1 MKDRYLYTTAVP
13 VLLGGGRLAGKTALY
28 LYAHYGLAVRWL
40 GDTWHPLLA
49 IYAQRL
55 ASIPLTEENDAT
67 VTRHLLALAEGYRRS
82 VGIPAVIPC
91 SPEAE
96 VFLGRV
102 GHELEEDFIFLNR
115 SEPGENPLLGLI
127 QRNDTKELP

>member
-49 IYAQRL
+49 IYAKRL

-82 VGIPAVIPC
+82 VGIPAISPC

-96 VFLGRV
+96 AYLTRAGDT
-102 GHELEEDFIFLNR
+102 LEEEFVLLPLPDLTDTPLR
-115 SEPGENPLLGLI
+115 GLLRREEP
-127 QRNDTKELP
+127 

>member
-49 IYAQRL
+49 IYAKRL
-55 ASIPLTEENDAT
+55 ASLPLTEENDAT

-96 VFLGRV
+96 AYLTRAGDT
-102 GHELEEDFIFLNR
+102 LEEEFVLLPLPDLTESPLR
-115 SEPGENPLLGLI
+115 GLLRREEP
-127 QRNDTKELP
+127 

>member
-28 LYAHYGLAVRWL
+28 LYTHYGLAVRWL

-49 IYAQRL
+49 IYAKRL
-55 ASIPLTEENDAT
+55 ASLPLTEENDAT
-67 VTRHLLALAEGYRRS
+67 VTRHLMAFAEGYRRS

-96 VFLGRV
+96 AYLTRAGDT
-102 GHELEEDFIFLNR
+102 LEEEFVLLPLPDLTQ
-115 SEPGENPLLGLI
+115 NPLRGLL
-127 QRNDTKELP
+127 RREDTP

>member
-49 IYAQRL
+49 IYAKRL

-82 VGIPAVIPC
+82 VGIPAIIPC

-96 VFLGRV
+96 AYLTRAGDT
-102 GHELEEDFIFLNR
+102 LEEEFVLLPLPDLTESPLR
-115 SEPGENPLLGLI
+115 GLLRREEP
-127 QRNDTKELP
+127 

>member
-49 IYAQRL
+49 IYAKRL

-82 VGIPAVIPC
+82 VGIPAIIPC

-96 VFLGRV
+96 AYLTRAGDT
-102 GHELEEDFIFLNR
+102 LEEEFVLLPPPDLTE
-115 SEPGENPLLGLI
+115 SPLRGLL
-127 QRNDTKELP
+127 RRDEL